1 MRFSRFLVVGAL
13 CLAGCGTNSSQSEGD
28 LPAPTIPPS
37 IAETTTST
45 VGFSNIAIDIFPF
58 QNSDLAIGDC
68 YDMGDFAQ
76 PIDCTELHDGQVIS
90 TNTLLDS
97 SLLSSVD
104 EDLWFEA
111 IDESCID
118 NFESFTN
125 TTYAYGDG
133 PYVIDAI
140 IKSESP
146 LSIFCTVIGSD
157 GEKWTGSAEYKIG
170 SYEGVEY
177 GDCFNFPTETEDAV
191 VVRCS
196 QPHDAEMFL
205 VDAKLGITDVNALYP
220 SEDEWS
226 QIVDR
231 MCTSPFRKYT
241 GKSID
246 DVDYSFELIFP
257 IESDWTDVSSRVASC
272 AITSGTGADL
282 VGSKR
287 K

>member
-13 CLAGCGTNSSQSEGD
+13 CLAGCGTSSSQSEGD
-28 LPAPTIPPS
+28 LPAPTIPPL

-146 LSIFCTVIGSD
+146 LSILCTVFGSD

-191 VVRCS
+191 VVRCT

-205 VDAKLGITDVNALYP
+205 VDVKLGITDVNALYP

-257 IESDWTDVSSRVASC
+257 IESDWPDVSSRVASC
-272 AITSGTGADL
+272 AITSGTGADM

>member
-257 IESDWTDVSSRVASC
+257 IESDWPDTSSRVASC

>member
-257 IESDWTDVSSRVASC
+257 IESDWPDVSSRVASC

>member
-1 MRFSRFLVVGAL
+1 MGFSRFLVVGAL
-13 CLAGCGTNSSQSEGD
+13 CLAGCGASSSQSEGD

-45 VGFSNIAIDIFPF
+45 VGFSSIAIDIFPF

-76 PIDCTELHDGQVIS
+76 PIDCSELHDGQVIS
-90 TNTLLDS
+90 ANTLLDS
-97 SLLSSVD
+97 SLLSSSD

-111 IDESCID
+111 IDESCIAD
-118 NFESFTN
+118 FESFTN
-125 TTYAYGDG
+125 VSYAYGDG

-146 LSIFCTVIGSD
+146 LSIYCTVIGSD
-157 GEKWTGSAEYKIG
+157 GKKWTGSAAYKIG

-257 IESDWTDVSSRVASC
+257 IESDWPDTSSRVASC

>member
-1 MRFSRFLVVGAL
+1 MRFGSFLAVGAL
-13 CLAGCGTNSSQSEGD
+13 FLAGCGTSNSQSEGD

-37 IAETTTST
+37 IAETTTPT
-45 VGFSNIAIDIFPF
+45 IGFSEIAIDIFPF
-58 QNSDLAIGDC
+58 QNSDIEIGDC
-68 YDMGDFAQ
+68 YNIGDFAQ
-76 PIDCTELHDGQVIS
+76 LIDCSELHDGQVIS
-90 TNTLLDS
+90 TNTLLDP
-97 SLLSSVD
+97 SLLPSND

-125 TTYAYGDG
+125 VSYAYGDG

-146 LSIFCTVIGSD
+146 LSIYCTVISSD

-205 VDAKLGITDVNALYP
+205 VDVKLGITDVNAFYP
-220 SEDEWS
+220 SEAEWS

-257 IESDWTDVSSRVASC
+257 IESDWPDVSSRVASC

>member
-1 MRFSRFLVVGAL
+1 VRFNRFLAIGAL
-13 CLAGCGTNSSQSEGD
+13 CLAGCGTSSSQSEGD

-37 IAETTTST
+37 IADTTTST

-76 PIDCTELHDGQVIS
+76 SIDCSELHDGQVIS

-97 SLLSSVD
+97 SLLSSSD

-118 NFESFTN
+118 YFESFTN
-125 TTYAYGDG
+125 VTYAYGDG

-140 IKSESP
+140 IKSTSP
-146 LSIFCTVIGSD
+146 LMIHCTVISSD
-157 GEKWTGSAEYKIG
+157 GEKWTGSAEIVVG
-170 SYEGVEY
+170 SYDSVAF
-177 GDCFNFPTETEDAV
+177 GDCFDPPTETEDAIV
-191 VVRCS
+191 IPCS
-196 QPHDAEMFL
+196 KPHYAEMFL
-205 VDAKLGITDVNALYP
+205 VDAKIGLNDIYDPYP
-220 SEDEWS
+220 TEKEWDD
-226 QIVDR
+226 IRDR
-231 MCTSPFRKYT
+231 ICPSPFKKYT
-241 GKSID
+241 GKNID
-246 DVDYSFELIFP
+246 DVDYSMAIIFP
-257 IESDWTDVSSRVASC
+257 LESDWEDIASRTISC
-272 AITSGTGADL
+272 AITSGTGKNL

>member
-1 MRFSRFLVVGAL
+1 MGFSRFLVVGAL
-13 CLAGCGTNSSQSEGD
+13 WLAGCGASSSQSEGD

-45 VGFSNIAIDIFPF
+45 VGFSSIAIDIFPF

-76 PIDCTELHDGQVIS
+76 PIDCSELHDGQVIS

-97 SLLSSVD
+97 SLLSSSD

-125 TTYAYGDG
+125 VSYAYGDG

-146 LSIFCTVIGSD
+146 LSIHCTVIGSD
-157 GEKWTGSAEYKIG
+157 GEKWTGSAEYEIG

-191 VVRCS
+191 VVRCT

-205 VDAKLGITDVNALYP
+205 VDVKLGITDVNALYP

-257 IESDWTDVSSRVASC
+257 IESDWPDTSSRVASC

>member
-1 MRFSRFLVVGAL
+1 MRFNRFLAIGAL
-13 CLAGCGTNSSQSEGD
+13 CLAGCGTSSSQSEGD
-28 LPAPTIPPS
+28 LPAPTIPPL
-37 IAETTTST
+37 IADTTNST
-45 VGFSNIAIDIFPF
+45 IGFSNIAIDIFPF

-68 YDMGDFAQ
+68 YDIGYFAQ
-76 PIDCTELHDGQVIS
+76 SIDCSELHDGQVIS
-90 TNTLLDS
+90 TNTLLNS
-97 SLLSSVD
+97 SLLSSSD
-104 EDLWFEA
+104 EDLWYET

-118 NFESFTN
+118 YFESFTN

-157 GEKWTGSAEYKIG
+157 GEKWPGSAEYKIG

-220 SEDEWS
+220 SEAEWS

-231 MCTSPFRKYT
+231 MCLSPFRKYT

-257 IESDWTDVSSRVASC
+257 IESDWPDISSRVASC

>member
-13 CLAGCGTNSSQSEGD
+13 CLAGCGTNSSQGEGD

-68 YDMGDFAQ
+68 YDIGDFAQ

-257 IESDWTDVSSRVASC
+257 IESDWPDVSSRVASC

>member
-13 CLAGCGTNSSQSEGD
+13 CLAGCGTSSSQSEGD
-28 LPAPTIPPS
+28 LPAPTIPPL

-146 LSIFCTVIGSD
+146 LSIFCTVFGSD

-191 VVRCS
+191 VVRCT

-205 VDAKLGITDVNALYP
+205 VDVKLGITDVNALYP

-257 IESDWTDVSSRVASC
+257 IESDWPDVSSRVASC

>member
-1 MRFSRFLVVGAL
+1 VRFSRFLVVGAL

-257 IESDWTDVSSRVASC
+257 IESDWPDVSSRVASC

>member
-13 CLAGCGTNSSQSEGD
+13 CLAGCGTSSSQSEGD
-28 LPAPTIPPS
+28 LPAPTIPPL

-191 VVRCS
+191 VVRCT

-205 VDAKLGITDVNALYP
+205 VDVKLGITDVNALYP

-257 IESDWTDVSSRVASC
+257 IESDWPDVSSRVASC

>member
-111 IDESCID
+111 IDESCIN

-257 IESDWTDVSSRVASC
+257 IESDWPDVSSRVASC
-272 AITSGTGADL
+272 AITSGTGADM

>member
-13 CLAGCGTNSSQSEGD
+13 CLAGCGTSSSQSEGD

-58 QNSDLAIGDC
+58 QNSDFAIGDC
-68 YDMGDFAQ
+68 YDMGDFAE

-97 SLLSSVD
+97 SLLSSSN
-104 EDLWFEA
+104 EDLWFDA

-125 TTYAYGDG
+125 TSYAYGDG

-177 GDCFNFPTETEDAV
+177 GDCFNFPTEAEDAV

-220 SEDEWS
+220 SEAEWS
-226 QIVDR
+226 QIVDQ

-241 GKSID
+241 GKNID

-257 IESDWTDVSSRVASC
+257 IESDWPDTSSRVASC

>member
-1 MRFSRFLVVGAL
+1 MRFNRFLVVGVL
-13 CLAGCGTNSSQSEGD
+13 YLAGCGKSISKGEGD
-28 LPAPTIPPS
+28 LPAPTIPQS
-37 IAETTTST
+37 IADTTTST

-58 QNSDLAIGDC
+58 QNSELAIGDC
-68 YDMGDFAQ
+68 YDRGDFAQ
-76 PIDCTELHDGQVIS
+76 PIDCNESHDGQIIS

-97 SLLSSVD
+97 SLLSSSD
-104 EDLWFEA
+104 EDLWFET

-118 NFESFTN
+118 DFESFTN

-146 LSIFCTVIGSD
+146 LTILCTVIGSD

-177 GDCFNFPTETEDAV
+177 GDCFNFPTGTEDAV

-220 SEDEWS
+220 SEAEWS
-226 QIVDR
+226 KIIDR
-231 MCTSPFRKYT
+231 MCISPFRKYT

-246 DVDYSFELIFP
+246 DVDYSIELIFP
-257 IESDWTDVSSRVASC
+257 IESDWPDISSRVASC

>member
-1 MRFSRFLVVGAL
+1 M
-13 CLAGCGTNSSQSEGD
+13 
-28 LPAPTIPPS
+28 
-37 IAETTTST
+37 
-45 VGFSNIAIDIFPF
+45 
-58 QNSDLAIGDC
+58 
-68 YDMGDFAQ
+68 
-76 PIDCTELHDGQVIS
+76 
-90 TNTLLDS
+90 
-97 SLLSSVD
+97 
-104 EDLWFEA
+104 
-111 IDESCID
+111 
-118 NFESFTN
+118 
-125 TTYAYGDG
+125 
-133 PYVIDAI
+133 
-140 IKSESP
+140 
-146 LSIFCTVIGSD
+146 
-157 GEKWTGSAEYKIG
+157 
-170 SYEGVEY
+170 EY

-220 SEDEWS
+220 SEAEWS

-231 MCTSPFRKYT
+231 MCLSPFRKYT

-257 IESDWTDVSSRVASC
+257 IESDWPDTSSRVASC

>member
-1 MRFSRFLVVGAL
+1 MKFNRFLAIGAL
-13 CLAGCGTNSSQSEGD
+13 CLAGCGTSSSQSEGD
-28 LPAPTIPPS
+28 LPAPTIPPL
-37 IAETTTST
+37 IADTTTST
-45 VGFSNIAIDIFPF
+45 VGSSNIAIDIFPF

-76 PIDCTELHDGQVIS
+76 PIDCSELHDGQVIS
-90 TNTLLDS
+90 TNTLLNS
-97 SLLSSVD
+97 SLLSSSD
-104 EDLWFEA
+104 EDLWYET

-118 NFESFTN
+118 HFESFTN

-157 GEKWTGSAEYKIG
+157 GEKWPGSAEYKIG
-170 SYEGVEY
+170 SYEGVKY

-220 SEDEWS
+220 SEAEWS

-231 MCTSPFRKYT
+231 MCLSPFRKYT

-257 IESDWTDVSSRVASC
+257 IESDWPDISSRVASC

>member
-1 MRFSRFLVVGAL
+1 MVIGAL
-13 CLAGCGTNSSQSEGD
+13 FLAGCGTSSSQGEGD

-37 IAETTTST
+37 IADTTTST
-45 VGFSNIAIDIFPF
+45 IGFSNIAIDIFPF
-58 QNSDLAIGDC
+58 QNSDLGIGDC
-68 YDMGDFAQ
+68 YDMADFAQ
-76 PIDCTELHDGQVIS
+76 PIDCSKLHDGQVIS

-97 SLLSSVD
+97 SLLSSSD

-125 TTYAYGDG
+125 TSYAYGDG

-220 SEDEWS
+220 SEAEWS

-241 GKSID
+241 GKNID

-257 IESDWTDVSSRVASC
+257 IESDWPDTSSRVASC

>member
-1 MRFSRFLVVGAL
+1 MRFSRFLIIGAL
-13 CLAGCGTNSSQSEGD
+13 CLGGCGSSNSQSEGD

-45 VGFSNIAIDIFPF
+45 IGFSNIAIDIFPF
-58 QNSDLAIGDC
+58 QNSDLKIGDC

-76 PIDCTELHDGQVIS
+76 PIDCSELHDGQVIS
-90 TNTLLDS
+90 TNNLLDS
-97 SLLSSVD
+97 SLLSSSD

-125 TTYAYGDG
+125 VSYANGDG

-146 LSIFCTVIGSD
+146 LSIYCTVINSD
-157 GEKWTGSAEYKIG
+157 GEKWTGSAEIVIG
-170 SYEGVEY
+170 SYENVEF
-177 GDCFNFPTETEDAV
+177 GDCFDPPTETEDAIV
-191 VVRCS
+191 IPCS
-196 QPHDAEMFL
+196 KPHYAEMFL
-205 VDAKLGITDVNALYP
+205 VDAKIGLSNTYDPYP
-220 SEDEWS
+220 TSNEWDDIRDQVCS
-226 QIVDR
+226 
-231 MCTSPFRKYT
+231 SPFKIYT
-241 GKSID
+241 GKNID
-246 DVDYSFELIFP
+246 DVDYSMAIIFP
-257 IESDWTDVSSRVASC
+257 LESDWEDLASRTISC
-272 AITSGTGADL
+272 AITTGTGEDL

>member
-1 MRFSRFLVVGAL
+1 MRFNRFLAIGAL
-13 CLAGCGTNSSQSEGD
+13 CLAGCGTSSSQSEGD

-37 IAETTTST
+37 IADTTTST

-68 YDMGDFAQ
+68 YDIGYFAQ
-76 PIDCTELHDGQVIS
+76 SIDCSELHDGQVIS
-90 TNTLLDS
+90 TNTLLNS
-97 SLLSSVD
+97 SLLSSSD
-104 EDLWFEA
+104 EDLWFET

-118 NFESFTN
+118 YFESFTN

-157 GEKWTGSAEYKIG
+157 GEKWPGSAEYKIG

-220 SEDEWS
+220 SEAEWS

-231 MCTSPFRKYT
+231 MCLSPFRKYT

-257 IESDWTDVSSRVASC
+257 IESDWPDISSRVASC

>member
-13 CLAGCGTNSSQSEGD
+13 CLAGCGTISSQSEGD

-257 IESDWTDVSSRVASC
+257 IESDWPDTSSRVASC

>member
-13 CLAGCGTNSSQSEGD
+13 CLAGCGTSSSQSEGD
-28 LPAPTIPPS
+28 LPAPTIPPL

-191 VVRCS
+191 VVRCT

-205 VDAKLGITDVNALYP
+205 VDVKLGITDVNALYP
-220 SEDEWS
+220 SKAEWS

-231 MCTSPFRKYT
+231 ICTSPFKKYT

-246 DVDYSFELIFP
+246 DVGYTFELIFP
-257 IESDWTDVSSRVASC
+257 IESDWPDASSRVASC
-272 AITSGTGADL
+272 AITSGTGADM